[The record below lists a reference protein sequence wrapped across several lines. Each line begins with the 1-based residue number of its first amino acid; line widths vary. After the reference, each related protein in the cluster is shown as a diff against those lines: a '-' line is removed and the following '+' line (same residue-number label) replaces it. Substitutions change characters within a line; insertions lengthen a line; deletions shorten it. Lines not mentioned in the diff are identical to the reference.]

1 MFFILLLI
9 FIPSL
14 THSRVDT
21 GADFL
26 KFITGARVTGIA
38 GAYVGLSDD
47 VSSLHYNP
55 AGLCNI
61 ESNEILL
68 MTSEAIMEC
77 GYEYFGYAGRMD
89 ENTGL
94 GFSILYFHAPEILRT
109 KENREMPEGY
119 EILGTI
125 EYYDLMASL
134 SYGRRINDRLSLGG
148 TLKGI
153 HRMISPDD
161 GYTGAVDFGCLYKP
175 SSNFKVGFSIQNI
188 GPDIWGDK
196 IPRLAQ
202 IGASYKIETLILSG
216 AISHHLLANSS
227 PEFRVGAEYWYWKIL
242 CLRAGYYS
250 LEGDLKGATLGA
262 GLRLKNW
269 LQIDFAQFPAS
280 IDKPLQGSLL
290 IRF

>member
-1 MFFILLLI
+1 MLFIFLLI
-9 FIPSL
+9 FIPGL

-61 ESNEILL
+61 ERSEFLL

-77 GYEYFGYAGRMD
+77 GYEYLGYVRRMG

-109 KENREMPEGY
+109 REIPGGY

-125 EYYDLMASL
+125 EYYDLMASF
-134 SYGRRINDRLSLGG
+134 SYGRRISNRLSLGG

-153 HRMISPDD
+153 RRVISPDG
-161 GYTGAVDFGCLYKP
+161 GYTGAVDFGGLYIP
-175 SSNFKVGFSIQNI
+175 SSNLKLGFSIQNI

-196 IPRLAQ
+196 LPRLAQ

-216 AISHHLLANSS
+216 AISHHLLANSR

-250 LEGDLKGATLGA
+250 LEGDLKGATLGI
-262 GLRLKNW
+262 GLRLKDW
-269 LQIDFAQFPAS
+269 FQFDFAQFPANL
-280 IDKPLQGSLL
+280 DKPLQGSILV
-290 IRF
+290 RF